1 MANYDTCACDADPDP
16 CCGLEGS
23 VLSCCQGGLTCGD
36 CEVANY
42 NTCACEYDT
51 ACCPEFNGCDGCTS
65 ETTDQN
71 GCPVCSEDQSI
82 TVFGGSCCLD
92 EVTCCPLTDSGC
104 TPSCEPSSSC
114 DECTEGDLVQV
125 AIGDGNNIIGSG
137 GGTVVTDGA
146 VYCCLTSSMAGCG
159 ACSPVYHVPGET
171 TASCEGCPTGLYER
185 DNGLWIDCVECTQ
198 DSHCDTNNCEAC
210 VSNQCQSKCET
221 GQTCVNGSCCK
232 NDQVCGSVCCSEGQ
246 FCCNNACRMISDAL
260 DCEKGYDYDKC
271 RCPSCG
277 AGQTE
282 CGDDCCDSEEQ
293 ICGSDGQCCEKLT
306 QSDCDITCQ
315 DLSTNEN
322 GCPVC
327 INGCGEKMKCVD
339 QTCTS
344 CTMEDFFNG
353 VCEYTGTGSCSD
365 CHT

>member
-1 MANYDTCACDADPDP
+1 MPSCGECAVPNYETCACDYDP
-16 CCGLEGS
+16 
-23 VLSCCQGGLTCGD
+23 
-36 CEVANY
+36 
-42 NTCACEYDT
+42 
-51 ACCPEFNGCDGCTS
+51 ACCPEFTGCSGCTS

-159 ACSPVYHVPGET
+159 ACNPVYHVPGET
-171 TASCEGCPTGLYER
+171 TASCEGCPVGLYER

-221 GQTCVNGSCCK
+221 GQTCNGKGSCCS
-232 NDQVCGSVCCSEGQ
+232 NGVCCSANQ
-246 FCCNNACRMISDAL
+246 FICQYGENNNSVA
-260 DCEKGYDYDKC
+260 
-271 RCPSCG
+271 
-277 AGQTE
+277 
-282 CGDDCCDSEEQ
+282 
-293 ICGSDGQCCEKLT
+293 CCESGDLT
-306 QSDCDITCQ
+306 VEVPGGTMTYH
-315 DLSTNEN
+315 L
-322 GCPVC
+322 
-327 INGCGEKMKCVD
+327 
-339 QTCTS
+339 TCTKMGCVACDDYMLDWDS
-344 CTMEDFFNG
+344 LKDT
-353 VCEYTGTGSCSD
+353 CEACGYTYLETEYYSECVGAPSGP
-365 CHT
+365 